1 MEGWKNLAIRQF
13 DNSTMEDWKIGKME
27 EWKNLAIRQFDNST
41 MEDWKI
47 GKMED
52 WKNGRMEKWKDGK
65 IWQFGISIIRIWKN
79 GRLINSCRLLTSSS
93 RQTPYAIR
101 FFFTAYWPLAPAD
114 FVLPPPVSCLFS
126 LPTSSSRLMPHAFFP
141 LSTVLS

>member
-1 MEGWKNLAIRQF
+1 MEKWKNGRIWQF
-13 DNSTMEDWKIGKME
+13 GNSTMEE
-27 EWKNLAIRQFDNST
+27 
-41 MEDWKI
+41 
-47 GKMED
+47 
-52 WKNGRMEKWKDGK
+52 WKDGK

-114 FVLPPPVSCLFS
+114 FFLTPHASRLFRHCPLPTGDWQ
-126 LPTSSSRLMPHAFFP
+126 LPTSTNALRSACHFISIKTFPESFKSPTDHLIITKELIIAPSASSQTM
-141 LSTVLS
+141 S